1 MINKHL
7 VTLSAFTAWVE
18 AQDPQLFAGGD
29 PAKGIGEL
37 GLPPLEPRSLD
48 TDQVRSLKNVC
59 DRLDRFYQLK
69 GRRKSKRSPETFIPI
84 RAHGRPW
91 RDRAI
96 VYVLLSTGLSR

>member
-48 TDQVRSLKNVC
+48 ADQVRSLKNVC

-69 GRRKSKRSPETFIPI
+69 GRRRNKRSLEASAPI
-84 RAHGRPW
+84 RTHGRPL

-96 VYVLLSTGLSR
+96 VYVLLSTRLRR